1 MSMIEYAVI
10 KIIVDDAY
18 DVTLDK
24 SGLLGYT
31 IVGVGIVELKSY
43 STHII
48 DLEEFQALH
57 IAGKVAHK
65 INYIIDNFRF
75 EIAIDKSLTS
85 LYSIGD
91 DRILPLDK
99 RLIFY
104 DDGIFNTFGK
114 RISTSKHR
122 YIAFGAVRF
131 SYFSIYF
138 LYNYDSNTVRV
149 LLFIELTDVFSLNS
163 YYIDI
168 ETGEKFIV
176 DASRSAA
183 NLPKESLDNYY
194 ISIGKFDVI
203 GGVYSLN
210 SPLSNILLPSDCKYF
225 VMNNSFCKDVKNIV
239 LPVGCKGFYVFSSYT
254 PSEFDGC
261 TIHISKNNNIE
272 DMELFKRT
280 LKNIELVYY

>member
-1 MSMIEYAVI
+1 MIEYAVI
-10 KIIVDDAY
+10 KIIVDDTY
-18 DVTLDK
+18 DVTLDR
-24 SGLLGYT
+24 SSLLGYT
-31 IVGVGIVELKSY
+31 VVGVEIIELKSY
-43 STHII
+43 STRII
-48 DLEEFQALH
+48 DLEEFQELH
-57 IAGKVAHK
+57 IAGRVAHK
-65 INYIIDNFRF
+65 LNYIIDNFRF
-75 EIAIDKSLTS
+75 EIAIDKSLAS
-85 LYSIGD
+85 LYSIED

-104 DDGIFNTFGK
+104 DDGVFNTLGK

-138 LYNYDSNTVRV
+138 LYSYDSNTVRV

-163 YYIDI
+163 YHIDI

-183 NLPKESLDNYY
+183 DLPKESLDNYY
-194 ISIGKFDVI
+194 SSIGQFDVI
-203 GGVYSLN
+203 GNVYSLN
-210 SPLSNILLPSDCKYF
+210 SPLRDILLPSDCKYF
-225 VMNNSFCKDVKNIV
+225 VMDNRFCKDVKNIV
-239 LPVGCKGFYVFSSYT
+239 LPIGCKGLYVFSSYT

-261 TIHISKNNNIE
+261 TIHISKNNNID